1 MPSQPSRNDAVRIQT
16 HPDTLVNKILLR
28 EPMTFGTQDLLVLF
42 LSSGM
47 ALFALNIYKITTAE
61 AKG

>member
-1 MPSQPSRNDAVRIQT
+1 MA
-16 HPDTLVNKILLR
+16 
-28 EPMTFGTQDLLVLF
+28 FGTQDLLVLF

-47 ALFALNIYKITTAE
+47 AFFALNIYKIAAE